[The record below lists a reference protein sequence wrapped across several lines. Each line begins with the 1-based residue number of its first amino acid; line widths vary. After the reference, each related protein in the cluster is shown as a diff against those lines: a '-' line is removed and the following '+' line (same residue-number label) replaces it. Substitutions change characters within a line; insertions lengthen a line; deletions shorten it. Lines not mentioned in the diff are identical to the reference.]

1 MGTFNSQNHIAS
13 FDDREGNTA
22 EIYKRGSG
30 YYGVVSGD
38 LDYDFSADSL
48 EQLKSKL
55 DGWGFKSEPFAGQL
69 ENKGNEPMKELIESE
84 QSAEEIVDD
93 LTEASGYQ
101 VTITF
106 DSGQDSMVPEYKDKF
121 TDYPGEVNVEVTNK
135 GGNKQMIA
143 TFQDER
149 SAHLLVSDAEDDG
162 LTTNFKKV

>member
-1 MGTFNSQNHIAS
+1 
-13 FDDREGNTA
+13 
-22 EIYKRGSG
+22 
-30 YYGVVSGD
+30 
-38 LDYDFSADSL
+38 
-48 EQLKSKL
+48 
-55 DGWGFKSEPFAGQL
+55 
-69 ENKGNEPMKELIESE
+69 MKELIESE

-106 DSGQDSMVPEYKDKF
+106 DSGQDSMVQEYKDKF